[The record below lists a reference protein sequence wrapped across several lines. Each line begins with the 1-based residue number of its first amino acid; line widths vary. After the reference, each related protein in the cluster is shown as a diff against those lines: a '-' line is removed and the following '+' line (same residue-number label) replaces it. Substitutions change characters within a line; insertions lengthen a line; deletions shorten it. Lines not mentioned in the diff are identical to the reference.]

1 MCLTCSEKGKCF
13 RSLDAVRKHMVD
25 KGHCKIAFSGG
36 DAIAEF
42 ADFYDYS
49 SSYPEADDDN
59 NDQED
64 QDIDMGEFSCTNH
77 DPLKQVS
84 WFQFR
89 HHISL
94 FP

>member
-1 MCLTCSEKGKCF
+1 MCLTCSEKGKSF

-49 SSYPEADDDN
+49 STYPEAEGDHQE
-59 NDQED
+59 NDHD
-64 QDIDMGEFSCTNH
+64 VDMGKIFLIEKYINFSRVQKST
-77 DPLKQVS
+77 
-84 WFQFR
+84 
-89 HHISL
+89 
-94 FP
+94 